1 MTTLLLI
8 LLVTAEI
15 GFAGLMMTVTS
26 PRREW
31 TAKRLIVNAGELC
44 IYLLTVLLPGID
56 FSFRFTGLIILLV
69 VRIVVSGI
77 FFLIRR
83 HNENPKRHAAMII
96 SAVMNV
102 VLLLVSMVPAFI
114 FRDYKGRPVSGPYHV
129 RETEA
134 ILIDRSR
141 LEEYENDGSY
151 REVPVHFY
159 YPEEAGSI
167 GKNTLPLV
175 IFSHGAFGY
184 YQSNASTYM
193 ELASNGYVVISL
205 DHPYHAFFTKDS
217 DGRTVIVDRAFLD
230 SAMRIGG
237 NDNVPEAEVYDT
249 TSKWMEIRE
258 ADMNYV
264 IDTVKETV
272 SSGSYANWFIEDKN
286 RNDISDAV
294 SLIDAD
300 RIGLMGHSLGGATAV
315 TVGRRD
321 DVDAVI
327 DIDGT
332 MLGEETGV
340 TGGQVSVNQVPYK
353 TPLLALDSES
363 HHAGRIEAAE
373 NGYVYA
379 NNVILDNASEG
390 FGTYFKGAEHMDFTD
405 LPLFSPFLAGLLGRG
420 TVESEACIDQVNR
433 LVLDFFDC
441 YLKDKGEFTVKAY
454 Y

>member
-1 MTTLLLI
+1 MTTLLFI
-8 LLVTAEI
+8 LLVITETV
-15 GFAGLMMTVTS
+15 FAGLMMTVTT

-31 TAKRLIVNAGELC
+31 TSKRLIVNAGEMC
-44 IYLLTVLLPGID
+44 IYLLTVFLPGID
-56 FSFRFTGLIILLV
+56 FSFRFSGLIILLA
-69 VRIVVSGI
+69 VRIIVSGI
-77 FFLIRR
+77 FFFVRR

-102 VLLLVSMVPAFI
+102 VLLLVSLVPAFI

-141 LEEYENDGSY
+141 IEEYESDGSY

-159 YPEEAGSI
+159 YPEEASSI
-167 GKNTLPLV
+167 EKKTLPLV

-184 YQSNASTYM
+184 YQSNTSTYM
-193 ELASNGYVVISL
+193 ELASNGYVVVSL
-205 DHPYHAFFTKDS
+205 DHPYHSFFTKDT
-217 DGRTVIVDRAFLD
+217 DGRTVIVDREFID

-237 NDNVPEAEVYDT
+237 SDDVPEAEVFDT
-249 TSKWMEIRE
+249 TSEWMELRK
-258 ADMNYV
+258 ADMNFV
-264 IDTVKETV
+264 IDTIKETSV
-272 SSGSYANWFIEDKN
+272 SGSYADWFIEDKS
-286 RNDISDAV
+286 RDDIASAV
-294 SLIDAD
+294 SLVDTD

-315 TVGRRD
+315 TVGRRK

-327 DIDGT
+327 DLDGT

-340 TGGQVSVNQVPYK
+340 TGGQVTVDQVPYT
-353 TPLLALDSES
+353 TPLLAIDSES
-363 HHAGRIEAAE
+363 HHKSRIEAAE

-405 LPLFSPFLAGLLGRG
+405 LPLFSPFLADMLGRG

-433 LVLDFFDC
+433 LVLEFFDC
-441 YLKDKGEFTVKAY
+441 YLKEKGEFTVNGY